1 MGSAPPTNEAF
12 LPRAGLVALTPAL
25 HEDQRVPV
33 GAGLAAAL
41 TDCSFFSHARADW
54 ANLSETPTRSLETG
68 QQGGGKE
75 VSLLG
80 EVAIRVTTL
89 PRVLQVGGASLRH
102 SRSDTG
108 QLREQ
113 TGRVVGAGLHRIGR
127 RIVRHVRP
135 AKPFR
140 SGVITRYRS
149 ANQRSC

>member
-89 PRVLQVGGASLRH
+89 PRVLQFVGASLRH
-102 SRSDTG
+102 SRSHPA
-108 QLREQ
+108 QLPQHTARALAP
-113 TGRVVGAGLHRIGR
+113 G
-127 RIVRHVRP
+127 
-135 AKPFR
+135 
-140 SGVITRYRS
+140 
-149 ANQRSC
+149 